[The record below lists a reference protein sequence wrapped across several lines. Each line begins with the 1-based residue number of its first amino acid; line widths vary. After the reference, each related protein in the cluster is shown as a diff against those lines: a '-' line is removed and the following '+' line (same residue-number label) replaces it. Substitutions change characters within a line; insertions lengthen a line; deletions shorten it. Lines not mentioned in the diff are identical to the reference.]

1 MSSASCT
8 LESVAL
14 GMLVFVVFIGV
25 SGGLLFLAHFLLTL
39 PMRRAERAR
48 LFLDLIES
56 AIQQGRPVEE
66 TLISVS
72 QTHDMSMGPRFHLL
86 AAWLEQNLPLDEAL
100 AKVPRFLPPQVTAML
115 VAGRKIG
122 DLRKVLPACRQLLKD
137 AVSQTRGAINY
148 LVILTFVITPLGFWV
163 VGVLK
168 MMVLPKFRA
177 IFEGS
182 LGSGMGA
189 MPAGAEFI
197 LSHAGTLIAVQAGVL
212 VLLWLAALVYIGGPR
227 VVAWF
232 PVLQR
237 LHYRL
242 PWRRKRLQ
250 RDFSTMLAI
259 LLDSGVPEPE
269 AVALAADCTA
279 NKVFRQRAACAVDD
293 LKRGLKLTRAVQGMD
308 DSGEFGWRLTNAFHG
323 GGGFLQALAGWHES
337 LDAKAFQEEQAAA
350 HGITSAL
357 VLWSGVF
364 VAAVVIS
371 VFMFL
376 VSLIDAGVLW

>member
-1 MSSASCT
+1 MSFDSDILVT
-8 LESVAL
+8 LLAEVGL
-14 GMLVFVVFIGV
+14 IGLFIVVLVGV
-25 SGGLLFLAHFLLTL
+25 LSLVYFLLTL

-56 AIQQGRPVEE
+56 AIKQGRPVEE

-72 QTHDMSMGPRFHLL
+72 QSRDMSMGPRFHLV
-86 AAWLEQNLPLDEAL
+86 AAWLEQNLPLNEAL
-100 AKVPRFLPPQVTAML
+100 AKVPQFLPPQVNAML
-115 VAGRKIG
+115 MAGQKIG

-148 LVILTFVITPLGFWV
+148 LVILTFVITPMGMGV
-163 VGVLK
+163 AGVLK
-168 MMVLPKFRA
+168 VVILPKYRE
-177 IFEGS
+177 IFEGT

-189 MPAGAEFI
+189 MPGGVDFI
-197 LSHAGTLIAVQAGVL
+197 LNHAGTWFALQAGVL
-212 VLLWLAALVYIGGPR
+212 LLLWLAALVYMGGPR

-232 PVLQR
+232 PVLER
-237 LHYRL
+237 VHYWL

-279 NKVFRQRAACAVDD
+279 NKVFRQHAACAVDD
-293 LKRGLKLTRAVQGMD
+293 LKRGLKLTQAVQAMD
-308 DSGEFGWRLTNAFHG
+308 DSGEFGWRLANAFHRA
-323 GGGFLQALAGWHES
+323 GGFLKALAGWHES

-357 VLWSGVF
+357 VLWSGLF
-364 VAAVVIS
+364 VGAVVIS

-376 VSLIDAGVLW
+376 VALIDAGVLW